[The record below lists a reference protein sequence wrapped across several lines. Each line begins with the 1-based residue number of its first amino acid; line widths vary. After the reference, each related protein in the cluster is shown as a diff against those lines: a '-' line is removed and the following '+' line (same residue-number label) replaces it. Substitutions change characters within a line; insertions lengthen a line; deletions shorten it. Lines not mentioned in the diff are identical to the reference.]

1 MDLRDNHPYL
11 IGYYISNVGKI
22 YSRVK
27 GYWRELTPCINR
39 EGYLRIKL
47 NGKQYS
53 IHRLVA
59 LAYIPNPENKPCVCH
74 KDNNKLNNS
83 VDNLYWGTQKENLE
97 QMIKDGRSLKGRRN
111 PMWKNHYNSS
121 YGRYGEKATASKLSN
136 KDRISIVKS
145 LNSGISIDT
154 LSKRYKVSR
163 ACIRSQIRIVS
174 NLRKQQ

>member
-1 MDLRDNHPYL
+1 M
-11 IGYYISNVGKI
+11 
-22 YSRVK
+22 
-27 GYWRELTPCINR
+27 
-39 EGYLRIKL
+39 
-47 NGKQYS
+47 
-53 IHRLVA
+53 
-59 LAYIPNPENKPCVCH
+59 
-74 KDNNKLNNS
+74 
-83 VDNLYWGTQKENLE
+83 YWGTQKKNLE

-111 PMWKNHYNSS
+111 PMWKNHYNSG